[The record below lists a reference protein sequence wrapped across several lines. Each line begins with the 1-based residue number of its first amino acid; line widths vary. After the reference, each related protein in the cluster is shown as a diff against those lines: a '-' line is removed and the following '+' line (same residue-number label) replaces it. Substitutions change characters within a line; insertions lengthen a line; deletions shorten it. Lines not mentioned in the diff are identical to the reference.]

1 MKISV
6 PRFGQMDVC
15 ETVKI
20 EVEFFEVDGNV
31 GDF

>member
-1 MKISV
+1 MSV
-6 PRFGQMDVC
+6 SCFGQMDIC
-15 ETVKI
+15 ETVEI